1 MRILIVNFEYPPLGG
16 GGGVFNALLAQELAK
31 RHEVTVLTSQGLGL
45 PAESTEKGVKVVRVP
60 VYLRKQAAAANLLS
74 MLMFLPMGIAAGRRL
89 CKTNQYDVINTH
101 FVLPTGPVGD
111 ALAKSTGIPH
121 VLTIQG
127 GDIYDPSK
135 WTSPHRHALLRQWV
149 SRLLRRAHVVVW
161 SSSNLLLN
169 MHRFYGPEIQGVR
182 IPLGIRRPEPGV
194 GERRRYGIG
203 KDEILL
209 VTVGRL
215 VARKAV
221 NQLIHMMSAM
231 KDERVR
237 LLIIGSG
244 PQEMALKRQ
253 AHESGLDHRVIFLGQ
268 VAESEKFQILRMC
281 DVYVST
287 SQHEGF
293 GLVFLEAMACGLP
306 VVCYNFGGQTDF
318 LEDGTTGYLV
328 GLNDQDCFRDRCLL
342 LIKDADL
349 RGKIGR
355 DNSNRAE
362 EYYIENCALKYE
374 HIFNEARGG
383 QEIHGTPS
391 VCLVASGRDA

>member
-1 MRILIVNFEYPPLGG
+1 MRILFVNFEYPPLGG
-16 GGGVFNALLAQELAK
+16 GGGVMNALLAEELAK

-45 PAESTEKGVKVVRVP
+45 PTETRENGVRVIRVQ
-60 VYLRKQAAAANLLS
+60 VYMRRRAATSNLFS
-74 MLMFLPMGIAAGRRL
+74 MAMFLPMGIAAGRRL
-89 CKTNQYDVINTH
+89 CKANQFDVINTH
-101 FVLPTGPVGD
+101 FVLPTGPVG
-111 ALAKSTGIPH
+111 AWLANSTGIPN
-121 VLTIQG
+121 VLSLHG
-127 GDIYDPSK
+127 GDLYDPSK
-135 WTSPHRHALLRQWV
+135 RISPHRHALLRRWI
-149 SRLLRRAHVVVW
+149 RKLLRRASIVVGQ
-161 SSSNLLLN
+161 STNTLEH
-169 MHRFYGPEIQGVR
+169 MRRFYTPEILGVK
-182 IPLGIRRPEPGV
+182 IPLGIRRPEPGTA
-194 GERRRYGIG
+194 ERRTYGIG
-203 KDEILL
+203 EDEKLL

-221 NQLIHMMSAM
+221 NQLIHMISAM
-231 KDERVR
+231 KDDRVR

-244 PQEMALKRQ
+244 PQEMALKHQVLER
-253 AHESGLDHRVIFLGQ
+253 GLDHRVKFLGQ
-268 VAESEKFQILRMC
+268 VAESEKFQILRIC

-355 DNSNRAE
+355 DNRNRVE

-374 HIFNEARGG
+374 HTFNEARGG
-383 QEIHGTPS
+383 KEIHGIPG
-391 VCLVASGRDA
+391 VCLVASGRGA